1 MNTSPDVG
9 QIWAWE
15 SDDLYSQ
22 EIILLTRIDKNKFC
36 HGILLFIDNDEFL
49 HLIGTEVCACIAE
62 QMNHSNGWSRII

>member
-1 MNTSPDVG
+1 MNTPPDVG

-15 SDDLYSQ
+15 SDDSYSQ
-22 EIILLTRIDKNKFC
+22 EIILLTRLAQDDVFN
-36 HGILLFIDNDEFL
+36 GIMLYSNHDEFL